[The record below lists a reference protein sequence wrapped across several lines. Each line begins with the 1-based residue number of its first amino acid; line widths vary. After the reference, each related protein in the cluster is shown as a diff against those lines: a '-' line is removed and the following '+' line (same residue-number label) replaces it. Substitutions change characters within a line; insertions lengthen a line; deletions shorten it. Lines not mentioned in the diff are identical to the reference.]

1 MRAVGLFVLVVWST
15 WLFGQPAFAE
25 KRVALVMGNS
35 AYQNVNRLANP
46 INDSGTMSETLK
58 SAGFDVVELRRDLKV
73 NEMRRALRDF
83 SDKVSD
89 ADVAV
94 VYYAGHGMEIDG
106 TNYVIPVDA
115 VLERDIDAYDEA
127 VSLDRILTVIEPAKA
142 LRLVILDACRDN
154 PFNKTMKRT
163 IGSRAIGRGLAKIE
177 PNSPNTLIAFAAKAG
192 STASDGD
199 SKNSPFTAAL
209 VKYLPKPGLDLRKAF
224 GFARDD
230 VLKATNKRQEP
241 FVYGSLGG
249 DDVALVPAKPVAP
262 TAAQKSGPNSQAD
275 MRRDY
280 ELALQL
286 GTRAAWV
293 SFLNTYPSGFY
304 ADLARG
310 QLDKAQA
317 RAANV
322 ASDKPVNT
330 STTATNPKDE
340 KSTQE
345 VASLTLTSPATPK
358 AESVAD
364 INRLLQSEL
373 RRVGCYNGSVDGN
386 WNAAAQN
393 SLNLFNK
400 NAGIKFDV
408 KSPNI
413 DALDA
418 VKSKAARVCPLIC
431 NHGYQVNGENCTKIT
446 CSSGYEVGDD
456 NTCEKIEPKR
466 RAAKRE
472 TLLLIKPQR
481 TAQEPIAKPRKT
493 GEIFCDQ
500 GGCRSVEKGCRIV
513 NGNPAKPW
521 SGNKTVVC
529 N

>member
-1 MRAVGLFVLVVWST
+1 MRAVGAIFLAVWLTSLFSQPVL
-15 WLFGQPAFAE
+15 AE

-35 AYQNVNRLANP
+35 AYQSVNRLTNP
-46 INDSGTMSETLK
+46 ANDSGAMSETLK
-58 SAGFDVVELRRDLKV
+58 NAGFDVVEFRRDLKV

-83 SDKVSD
+83 SDRVSD

-106 TNYVIPVDA
+106 INYVIPVDA

-127 VSLDRILTVIEPAKA
+127 VSLDRILAVIEPAKA

-154 PFNKTMKRT
+154 PFNTTMKRT

-209 VKYLPKPGLDLRKAF
+209 VKYLPKPGLDLRRAF

-230 VLKATNKRQEP
+230 VLKATNNRQEP

-249 DDVALVPAKPVAP
+249 DDVALVPAKPVGP
-262 TAAQKSGPNSQAD
+262 TAAQNWGPNPQAD

-286 GTRAAWV
+286 GTRAAWA
-293 SFLNTYPSGFY
+293 SFLNAHPSGFY

-310 QLDKAQA
+310 QLEKAQA
-317 RAANV
+317 TAANAV
-322 ASDKPVNT
+322 PDKSANM
-330 STTATNPKDE
+330 SSAAANPKNE
-340 KSTQE
+340 KSAQE
-345 VASLTLTSPATPK
+345 VASLTPK
-358 AESVAD
+358 AESVME

-373 RRVGCYNGSVDGN
+373 RRVGCYSGSVDGN
-386 WNAAAQN
+386 WNAAAQK
-393 SLNLFNK
+393 SLGLFNK
-400 NAGIKFDV
+400 NANMKLDV
-408 KSPNI
+408 KKPDI
-413 DALDA
+413 EALDA
-418 VKSKAARVCPLIC
+418 LKSKAARVCPLTC
-431 NHGYQVNGENCTKIT
+431 NHGYEVDGESCTKIT

-456 NTCEKIEPKR
+456 NTCKKITSKR
-466 RAAKRE
+466 PAAKRE
-472 TLLLIKPQR
+472 TPLPTKPER
-481 TAQEPIAKPRKT
+481 TAQEPVAKPQKN
-493 GEIFCDQ
+493 GEMFCDQ
-500 GGCRSVEKGCRIV
+500 GGCRTIEKSCRIV
-513 NGNPAKPW
+513 SGNPAKPW
-521 SGNKTVVC
+521 SANSTVVC